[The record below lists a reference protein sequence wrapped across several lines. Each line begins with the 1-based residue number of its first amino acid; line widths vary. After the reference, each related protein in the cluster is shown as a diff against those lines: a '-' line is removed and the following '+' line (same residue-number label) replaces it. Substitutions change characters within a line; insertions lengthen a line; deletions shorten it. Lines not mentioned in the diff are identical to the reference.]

1 MCLHNKGR
9 YLALETRQ
17 AASEVFVGER
27 TGIELTGQEA
37 LSERR
42 VRDDGDAQLGTSSD
56 D

>member
-1 MCLHNKGR
+1 MTKGE

-17 AASEVFVGER
+17 AASEVFVRER
-27 TGIELTGQEA
+27 TRIELTGQET

-42 VRDDGDAQLGTSSD
+42 IRDDGDAQLGTSSD